1 MANKSEQALMG
12 IQKELHELNK
22 NFTKMLKMMQEEDT
36 QEHDLVM
43 AVDVT
48 SLLKKK
54 LDEDESDEED
64 TDDDIKEIFN

>member
-1 MANKSEQALMG
+1 MG